1 MHEMEMNNTKSRRNS
16 DLRYYDQ
23 IEIQDVAWLW
33 YPYIPYGK
41 ITIVQGDPG
50 EGKTTLMLQIAAMM
64 TSGRGIPEGETKTDP
79 QNVIFQGA
87 EDGLADTIKPRLI
100 RAGADCSRIAYLQPS
115 TEERLCLGDERF
127 KIAIEECSARLLV
140 IDPLQ
145 AFTNGTSE
153 LHTAGGMRRAFQSLA
168 AIAEETNCA
177 VVLIGHMNKN
187 TGGKRIYRGLGSIDV
202 AAAARSVL
210 MVARDSCDAHARIII
225 PVKTSLAPE
234 GSPYA
239 FRLDPEQGFQWIGE
253 VECEAEFPQGN
264 DHYTGKKLELAKRQ
278 LEKLLICDMSS
289 KDVMKKMCELGIGS
303 RTVETA
309 KKELG
314 VTSYKS
320 GNIWF
325 WHLKRKMV
333 KPDE

>member
-1 MHEMEMNNTKSRRNS
+1 MNITKSRRNS

-64 TSGRGIPEGETKTDP
+64 TSGRSIPEGETKTDP

-145 AFTNGTSE
+145 AFTNGIGE

-187 TGGKRIYRGLGSIDV
+187 TGGKRILTILIGVFIVFLRYQRKRDRLNGQQESI
-202 AAAARSVL
+202 
-210 MVARDSCDAHARIII
+210 
-225 PVKTSLAPE
+225 
-234 GSPYA
+234 
-239 FRLDPEQGFQWIGE
+239 
-253 VECEAEFPQGN
+253 
-264 DHYTGKKLELAKRQ
+264 
-278 LEKLLICDMSS
+278 
-289 KDVMKKMCELGIGS
+289 
-303 RTVETA
+303 
-309 KKELG
+309 
-314 VTSYKS
+314 
-320 GNIWF
+320 
-325 WHLKRKMV
+325 
-333 KPDE
+333 